1 MSSKKYQA
9 AFRKMTDRQHM
20 IMWDL
25 FEKSVNHDGHAWNT
39 FGDIENAVADL
50 IDDVDVNRNI
60 KVAEVQII
68 ADQTLERYR
77 NSIPRKAFEKAIAE
91 IIDVMGG
98 ASNE

>member
-60 KVAEVQII
+60 KVSEVQII

-91 IIDVMGG
+91 IIDIMGG
-98 ASNE
+98 GSHE

>member
-1 MSSKKYQA
+1 
-9 AFRKMTDRQHM
+9 M

-60 KVAEVQII
+60 KVSEVQII
-68 ADQTLERYR
+68 ADQTLEHYR

-91 IIDVMGG
+91 IIDIMGG
-98 ASNE
+98 GSHE

>member
-1 MSSKKYQA
+1 MSSKKYQE
-9 AFRKMTDRQHM
+9 AFPKMTDRQHM

-39 FGDIENAVADL
+39 FGDVEDAVADL
-50 IDDVDVNRNI
+50 IDDVDVNKNI
-60 KVAEVQII
+60 KVAEVRIV

-91 IIDVMGG
+91 IIDIMGG
-98 ASNE
+98 GSHE

>member
-1 MSSKKYQA
+1 MSSKKYQE
-9 AFRKMTDRQHM
+9 AFPKMTDRQHM

-39 FGDIENAVADL
+39 FGDVEDAVADL
-50 IDDVDVNRNI
+50 IDDVDVNKNI
-60 KVAEVQII
+60 KIEEVQIV

-91 IIDVMGG
+91 IIEIMGG
-98 ASNE
+98 GSHE